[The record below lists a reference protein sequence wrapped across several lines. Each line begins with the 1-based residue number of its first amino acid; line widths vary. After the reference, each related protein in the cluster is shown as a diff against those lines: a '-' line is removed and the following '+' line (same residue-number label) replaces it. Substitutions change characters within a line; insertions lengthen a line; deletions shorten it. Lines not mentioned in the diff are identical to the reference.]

1 MDAELLGDH
10 AYETKN
16 LTLFQRFRR
25 SGSWLLGACLSATY
39 AFAAF
44 LGGHVTSEH
53 WVIAG
58 AASALLSWFTWKK
71 WSERIVTE
79 LATVSIPPSQGKRL
93 IGYLGCG
100 FSLVFGVAL
109 IIFGDAESS
118 IPIGLMFLLLAI
130 SWAVAFLVPK
140 EELTTVAQKEKAR
153 LESAVYESSRESNK
167 NFDEGVS
174 VIFGWLAVIA
184 AIGAVIALFVYAPW
198 WAAVIIV
205 LLVLVLFK

>member
-1 MDAELLGDH
+1 MDAELRGDH

-25 SGSWLLGACLSATY
+25 SGSWLLGACLSAAY

-53 WVIAG
+53 WVIA
-58 AASALLSWFTWKK
+58 SAVSATFSWFAWKK
-71 WSERIVTE
+71 WNERVVTE
-79 LATVSIPPSQGKRL
+79 LATTL
-93 IGYLGCG
+93 ISRSALGYLACA
-100 FSLVFGVAL
+100 FFLSLGITAL
-109 IIFGDAESS
+109 FADVDNAWLRAFFCLVLAILSAIYSFFPKRVLTPAAES
-118 IPIGLMFLLLAI
+118 
-130 SWAVAFLVPK
+130 
-140 EELTTVAQKEKAR
+140 EKKR
-153 LESAVYESSRESNK
+153 LESAEYESSRESNK
-167 NFDEGVS
+167 NFDEGMS